1 VKNNLTVAMA
11 CFLDSSCQAAHEKEL
26 NTGHGSEKTQEAV
39 LQDRMSV

>member
-1 VKNNLTVAMA
+1 MA

-26 NTGHGSEKTQEAV
+26 KTVHGPEKTQEAV